1 MAIAST
7 GIIIFP
13 HEVGEF
19 RGIRIISLVV
29 CVCLSCVS
37 KETIEVP

>member
-7 GIIIFP
+7 GIIFP

-19 RGIRIISLVV
+19 RGMRIIPLVV
-29 CVCLSCVS
+29 CTCLSCVS